1 MGSRK
6 RPKLTTHYAGPR
18 AGSRDLVS
26 IDGRCR
32 VGEGDKERIGVL
44 DLDPRGCR
52 VSGIGVAVTKADVVT
67 LWIGPV
73 GPITARLRWMK
84 RGLAGGIRREV
95 RPEER
100 LTEEQVQAA
109 ASAGE
114 TSPSEGANV
123 IALRRRTAG

>member
-84 RGLAGGIRREV
+84 RGLAGLKFDE
-95 RPEER
+95 P